1 MQLPFPAT
9 RDLVLVGGGHSH
21 ALILRMWG
29 MSPLPGVRVTVIN
42 PGPVAAYSGMLPGH
56 VAGHYS
62 QDALE
67 IDLVKLA
74 RFAGARLVRDV
85 AVAMDPEARRVRLA
99 SGRDIGFD
107 VASIDIG
114 IHSEMPDIPGF
125 RAHAVGAK
133 PLDQFAKTWRDH
145 LERIKLGAA
154 NGKVAV
160 IGGGVAGFELA
171 LTMGEAIRGT
181 GVIPEIVVI
190 DRSAPLDGVGP
201 RARGVLMAASLA
213 YLVYL
218 AGRIALAGSKLAF
231 IDARRRPGVKD
242 GILLQIINPKAYA
255 VNSALYSGFAFL
267 PDNLL
272 LETLL
277 KLLIGN
283 AVWFP
288 IHLIWLFA
296 GSALH
301 RLDLAE
307 TTQKR
312 INYAMAAAMMTVVLL
327 GVSAAL

>member
-1 MQLPFPAT
+1 MLTFALAVFLLIITPGPGVLSTAGVGAAYGFQPGLRYVMGLFIGT
-9 RDLVLVGGGHSH
+9 NLVG
-21 ALILRMWG
+21 L
-29 MSPLPGVRVTVIN
+29 
-42 PGPVAAYSGMLPGH
+42 
-56 VAGHYS
+56 
-62 QDALE
+62 
-67 IDLVKLA
+67 
-74 RFAGARLVRDV
+74 
-85 AVAMDPEARRVRLA
+85 
-99 SGRDIGFD
+99 
-107 VASIDIG
+107 
-114 IHSEMPDIPGF
+114 
-125 RAHAVGAK
+125 
-133 PLDQFAKTWRDH
+133 
-145 LERIKLGAA
+145 
-154 NGKVAV
+154 AV
-160 IGGGVAGFELA
+160 ISGLA
-171 LTMGEAIRGT
+171 AI
-181 GVIPEIVVI
+181 VFSVPVV
-190 DRSAPLDGVGP
+190 
-201 RARGVLMAASLA
+201 RGVLMAASLA

-231 IDARRRPGVKD
+231 IDARRRLGVKD

-288 IHLIWLFA
+288 IQLIWLFA

-312 INYAMAAAMMTVVLL
+312 INYTMAAAMMTVVLL

>member
-1 MQLPFPAT
+1 MLTFALAVFLLIITPGPGVLSTAGVGAAYGFQPGMRYVMGLFIGT
-9 RDLVLVGGGHSH
+9 NLVG
-21 ALILRMWG
+21 L
-29 MSPLPGVRVTVIN
+29 
-42 PGPVAAYSGMLPGH
+42 
-56 VAGHYS
+56 
-62 QDALE
+62 
-67 IDLVKLA
+67 
-74 RFAGARLVRDV
+74 
-85 AVAMDPEARRVRLA
+85 
-99 SGRDIGFD
+99 
-107 VASIDIG
+107 
-114 IHSEMPDIPGF
+114 
-125 RAHAVGAK
+125 
-133 PLDQFAKTWRDH
+133 
-145 LERIKLGAA
+145 
-154 NGKVAV
+154 AV
-160 IGGGVAGFELA
+160 ISGLA
-171 LTMGEAIRGT
+171 AIVFSVPVVRG
-181 GVIPEIVVI
+181 
-190 DRSAPLDGVGP
+190 L
-201 RARGVLMAASLA
+201 LMTASLA

-231 IDARRRPGVKD
+231 IDARRLPGIKD

-301 RLDLAE
+301 RLDLAD
-307 TTQKR
+307 TTQKQ

>member
-1 MQLPFPAT
+1 MLTFALAVFLLIITPGPGVLSTAGMGAAYGFQPGMRYVMGLFIGT
-9 RDLVLVGGGHSH
+9 NLVG
-21 ALILRMWG
+21 L
-29 MSPLPGVRVTVIN
+29 
-42 PGPVAAYSGMLPGH
+42 
-56 VAGHYS
+56 
-62 QDALE
+62 
-67 IDLVKLA
+67 
-74 RFAGARLVRDV
+74 
-85 AVAMDPEARRVRLA
+85 
-99 SGRDIGFD
+99 
-107 VASIDIG
+107 
-114 IHSEMPDIPGF
+114 
-125 RAHAVGAK
+125 
-133 PLDQFAKTWRDH
+133 
-145 LERIKLGAA
+145 
-154 NGKVAV
+154 AV
-160 IGGGVAGFELA
+160 ISGLA
-171 LTMGEAIRGT
+171 AIVFSVPVVRGM
-181 GVIPEIVVI
+181 
-190 DRSAPLDGVGP
+190 
-201 RARGVLMAASLA
+201 LMAASLA

-242 GILLQIINPKAYA
+242 GILLQIVNPKAYA

>member
-1 MQLPFPAT
+1 MVTL
-9 RDLVLVGGGHSH
+9 GISY
-21 ALILRMWG
+21 
-29 MSPLPGVRVTVIN
+29 VTVTEHKREVSSLCSLCMCSHNRQIKAAN
-42 PGPVAAYSGMLPGH
+42 QPAANFGAYS
-56 VAGHYS
+56 
-62 QDALE
+62 LE
-67 IDLVKLA
+67 IPPPAENK
-74 RFAGARLVRDV
+74 
-85 AVAMDPEARRVRLA
+85 
-99 SGRDIGFD
+99 
-107 VASIDIG
+107 
-114 IHSEMPDIPGF
+114 
-125 RAHAVGAK
+125 AK
-133 PLDQFAKTWRDH
+133 ST
-145 LERIKLGAA
+145 
-154 NGKVAV
+154 
-160 IGGGVAGFELA
+160 
-171 LTMGEAIRGT
+171 
-181 GVIPEIVVI
+181 
-190 DRSAPLDGVGP
+190 
-201 RARGVLMAASLA
+201 
-213 YLVYL
+213 
-218 AGRIALAGSKLAF
+218 LAGSKLAF